1 MRTSILLSITA
12 TLFACQ
18 EQASTQNTNERNEDL
33 VAFSDYTQTLEA
45 SPSSCVFGGEIN
57 AELDETTLEVVDVE
71 LGWTEADF
79 RNPSVPTQSG
89 WERENQEIWVDLSA
103 VEQRYKS
110 TAEIEGS
117 ELIAV
122 QTETFDIEIEINSSA
137 GDSVTGDWYY
147 CPKSTEVPTPQ
158 REQDGISAD
167 RLEELNEKLATIRE
181 SQP

>member
-1 MRTSILLSITA
+1 MRTTILLSITA

-18 EQASTQNTNERNEDL
+18 EQTTENTNESNEGL
-33 VAFSDYTQTLEA
+33 VAFSDYTEALEA
-45 SPSSCVFGGEIN
+45 SPSTCVFGGEIN
-57 AELDETTLEVVDVE
+57 AEFDETTLEVVDVE

-79 RNPSVPTQSG
+79 RNPSIPTHGG
-89 WERENQEIWVDLSA
+89 WERENQDIWVDLSA

-117 ELIAV
+117 ELIIV

-137 GDSVTGDWYY
+137 RDSVTGDWYY
-147 CPKSTEVPTPQ
+147 CPKSTDLPTPQ
-158 REQDGISAD
+158 RDQGGISED
-167 RLEELNEKLATIRE
+167 RLEELNEKVATIRE